1 MVRSSVFSLT
11 AVIISLALAS
21 NASAI
26 HEGLQV
32 LYEFDGNTS
41 PALGANTAPSGNAGT
56 NSGVAPAA
64 GFIGSGA
71 SDWAADGAD
80 AFQGLGMVWIEQSIG
95 GKRLGS
101 THPIAGNLEE
111 KFGKSVYDNHILARN
126 QRSAYGRRTG

>member
-71 SDWAADGAD
+71 SDWAADGAIISVSGSD
-80 AFQGLGMVWIEQSIG
+80 LPNIEFPG
-95 GKRLGS
+95 GGAGDGGIS
-101 THPIAGNLEE
+101 TSFWLKTTETARSTFFSTGNLP
-111 KFGKSVYDNHILARN
+111 
-126 QRSAYGRRTG
+126 YGLHP